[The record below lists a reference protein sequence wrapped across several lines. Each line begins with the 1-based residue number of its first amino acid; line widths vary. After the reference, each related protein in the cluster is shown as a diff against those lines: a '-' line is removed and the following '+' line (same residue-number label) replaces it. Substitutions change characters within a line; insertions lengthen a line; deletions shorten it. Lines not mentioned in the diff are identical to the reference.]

1 MLRTNLS
8 TRPFYNVRAVQ
19 VMIGALAILVLAFTT
34 VNVVQLMRLTSSEN
48 ALGAH
53 AGQAETEAARLRGEA
68 ARIRAQIDPKE
79 LAVVAA
85 AAREANGIIDRRAF
99 SWTALFAEFE
109 RTLPG
114 GVRITAVQ
122 PRLERDGTFHVAMT
136 AEGRRVED
144 IDAFVEALEKDGSFH
159 RVLPNEEQTSEEGLI
174 EAVIDGVY
182 QPQPRDGAVASNGEG
197 DTAAVRSDRTG
208 AVAAAA
214 LPAGGA
220 R

>member
-19 VMIGALAILVLAFTT
+19 VLLGAAGLLVFAFTLFNVIRL
-34 VNVVQLMRLTSSEN
+34 VNLTSSQQT
-48 ALGAH
+48 LGAH
-53 AGQAETEAARLRGEA
+53 AAEAETEAARLRGEA
-68 ARIRAQIDPKE
+68 ARIRAQIDPKD

-109 RTLPG
+109 HTLPPD
-114 GVRITAVQ
+114 VRITAVQ
-122 PRLERDGTFHVAMT
+122 PRLERDGRFIVSMT
-136 AEGRRVED
+136 VEARRVED
-144 IDAFVEALEKDGSFH
+144 LDAFVEALETRGTFH
-159 RVLPNEEQTSEEGLI
+159 NVLPTEEQTTEEGLI

-182 QPQPRDGAVASNGEG
+182 QAHGRDV
-197 DTAAVRSDRTG
+197 AAVNLPGAAPVAPASGTG
-208 AVAAAA
+208 QPAPGDQAAA
-214 LPAGGA
+214 GGG